1 MEVDGIPFYWGNEVW
16 SLSPYYRQTGEDFV
30 SGFHVSNILNKLGKK
45 KDVSPSDVKN
55 LIKTKN
61 DYCLSCGNI
70 LEFKA
75 DKPSVCGETN
85 CLYAIEE
92 ILIGDYV
99 TSLIKEEPEVCAFHL
114 YAASSALYSNR
125 VSQIWDPSPIHF
137 QKAVEVKPTRGK
149 MLAKSNQ
156 SVLEV
161 NDVDKIKTFLHN
173 WTLVEIKKKIIDWK
187 KFSTDTELM
196 ASIGEPTYR
205 LVRFILM
212 SPKTKLKVS
221 TTKTKD
227 SHSVFYQTVHDPLVE
242 QKWTETDLLFHGS
255 GADNWYSILRNG
267 LQSMSK
273 TPLQL
278 NGAAYGDG
286 IYLSNNFEVS
296 SGYSANNVYNSYKM
310 IGVFQTKNLIST
322 YKTNYPEYFVV
333 KDTSDLFLRGI
344 VVTNVCV
351 LEGDAL
357 FDFNTLQNYLK
368 ERKSSAMETKPT
380 TDQLPVK
387 GSSNK
392 RLMKE
397 YQQLV
402 ADKTIPFKFELVE
415 DNLYQWKIIIP
426 RSSFEDEKNSLVVD
440 MDKYKVDHIEMEIRF
455 DTKYPFLPPFLRVV
469 RPRFQPQTSHITS
482 GGSICVDIL
491 VQGIWKPTCSIESLI
506 LQIKLLILEGDG
518 RLDGVNLNKPYTIS
532 DAEDS
537 FVRVAKS
544 HGWM

>member
-1 MEVDGIPFYWGNEVW
+1 
-16 SLSPYYRQTGEDFV
+16 
-30 SGFHVSNILNKLGKK
+30 
-45 KDVSPSDVKN
+45 
-55 LIKTKN
+55 
-61 DYCLSCGNI
+61 
-70 LEFKA
+70 
-75 DKPSVCGETN
+75 
-85 CLYAIEE
+85 
-92 ILIGDYV
+92 
-99 TSLIKEEPEVCAFHL
+99 
-114 YAASSALYSNR
+114 
-125 VSQIWDPSPIHF
+125 
-137 QKAVEVKPTRGK
+137 
-149 MLAKSNQ
+149 
-156 SVLEV
+156 
-161 NDVDKIKTFLHN
+161 
-173 WTLVEIKKKIIDWK
+173 
-187 KFSTDTELM
+187 
-196 ASIGEPTYR
+196 
-205 LVRFILM
+205 
-212 SPKTKLKVS
+212 
-221 TTKTKD
+221 
-227 SHSVFYQTVHDPLVE
+227 
-242 QKWTETDLLFHGS
+242 
-255 GADNWYSILRNG
+255 
-267 LQSMSK
+267 
-273 TPLQL
+273 
-278 NGAAYGDG
+278 
-286 IYLSNNFEVS
+286 
-296 SGYSANNVYNSYKM
+296 M

-344 VVTNVCV
+344 VVTTVCV